1 MLFLA
6 ELVQSSVAAE
16 EVEVEEEQHCTAEE
30 VVTCGCA
37 ICNAMCNV
45 AVQSWCKVGAK
56 LVQSNVSA
64 EEVVTCGCAMCNAM
78 CNVAVQSWCKVG
90 AM

>member
-30 VVTCGCA
+30 VLTCGCA

-56 LVQSNVSA
+56 LVQS
-64 EEVVTCGCAMCNAM
+64 
-78 CNVAVQSWCKVG
+78 WCKVG
-90 AM
+90 AKLVQSWCLCRGGGDMWQ